1 MIISCMSFSLQ
12 CVLGLI
18 SVFLCIQ
25 QKTGSSLILWIHY
38 SVSISVR
45 CCSFFSFPSRI
56 GAPKWLDVICEIFCF
71 CLLCL
76 IAINKH
82 LVLPET
88 AGHRRCPRQQNKVI
102 CKLQGLVLIAL
113 STSECWQRLTKLFDF
128 SCSCS
133 PVNRAP
139 VNKLK
144 VQMLLLDVHACVALC
159 IVSLALEKWSICFC
173 VFSENFFL
181 HILAF
186 T

>member
-1 MIISCMSFSLQ
+1 MCPGINFCFPVYTTENRFISHSLNLLVSRSQ
-12 CVLGLI
+12 CAVA
-18 SVFLCIQ
+18 V
-25 QKTGSSLILWIHY
+25 
-38 SVSISVR
+38 
-45 CCSFFSFPSRI
+45 FFSFPSRI
-56 GAPKWLDVICEIFCF
+56 GAPKWLDVICEIFFF

-82 LVLPET
+82 LVLPVT

-159 IVSLALEKWSICFC
+159 IMSLALEKWSICFC

>member
-1 MIISCMSFSLQ
+1 M
-12 CVLGLI
+12 
-18 SVFLCIQ
+18 
-25 QKTGSSLILWIHY
+25 
-38 SVSISVR
+38 R

-56 GAPKWLDVICEIFCF
+56 GAPKWLDVICEIWCF

-76 IAINKH
+76 IAINKY
-82 LVLPET
+82 LVLPVT

-139 VNKLK
+139 MNKLK

-173 VFSENFFL
+173 VFSEKFFL